1 LSNKQRARD
10 EITSP
15 FRSRGFPTYYLGQS
29 ISFFGDGIV
38 PLTFAFAALEVSRSG
53 WGMPIIL
60 LSLWGARMLFIGPGG
75 SISDR
80 YNRVAVMLIADVVR
94 LIAQVVPI
102 IAFVSGTATLWHLGV
117 SAALYGV
124 ATSFY
129 VPASIGLIPQLV
141 PDGALQ
147 KANSWIDV
155 TLNTG
160 LLVGPALATL
170 LVTLGGVPLALL
182 VDVATFAVSIVCLTA
197 LWRLR
202 GLAAW
207 HQDDDSSQASVDDDL
222 STDEAADG
230 GFWQGIAVLRRHPDI
245 LTMILLRCPVQLSI
259 AAISVLGPIVARDSL
274 GGIAFWA
281 ALATALATGG
291 LVGSVAAGW
300 VRLSRPKY
308 FVVWTLMVCQPV
320 QLVLFAFGINIVAL
334 TIAFAVT
341 AVLISMEGVIF
352 DTYLQKTV
360 PNSALSRI
368 GSVEQTLISVMV
380 PVGLAISLPL
390 AKVLGTQTYLL
401 GLAALIVASAI
412 AASCSMQLRRE
423 PAMKGS

>member
-1 LSNKQRARD
+1 MSTQQRAR
-10 EITSP
+10 ESPTSP
-15 FRSRGFPTYYLGQS
+15 FRSHGFPTYYLGQS
-29 ISFFGDGIV
+29 ISFFGDGVV

-60 LSLWGARMLFIGPGG
+60 LSLWGARMLFIGLGG
-75 SISDR
+75 SVSDR
-80 YNRVAVMLIADVVR
+80 RDRVAVMWIADAVR
-94 LIAQVVPI
+94 LLAQVVPI
-102 IAFVSGTATLWHLGV
+102 VAFVSGSATLWHLGV

-129 VPASIGLIPQLV
+129 IPASIGLVPQLV
-141 PDGALQ
+141 PERALQ

-182 VDVATFAVSIVCLTA
+182 FDVVTFAVSLACLTF

-202 GLAAW
+202 RTAAPLE
-207 HQDDDSSQASVDDDL
+207 DGDPSRATSE
-222 STDEAADG
+222 DEPPGEEADNG
-230 GFWQGIAVLRRHPDI
+230 GFWQGVAVLRRHPDI
-245 LTMILLRCPVQLSI
+245 LTLILLRCPVQLSI
-259 AAISVLGPIVARDSL
+259 AAISVLGPIVARDAL

-281 ALATALATGG
+281 ALATALAAGG

-300 VRLSRPKY
+300 VRLSRPKF
-308 FVVWTLMVCQPV
+308 FVLWTLMVCQPV
-320 QLVLFAFGINIVAL
+320 QLVLFAFGVDIIAL
-334 TIAFAVT
+334 TAAFAVT
-341 AVLISMEGVIF
+341 AVLISMEGVVF
-352 DTYLQKTV
+352 DTYLQTTV
-360 PNSALSRI
+360 PNAALSRI

-401 GLAALIVASAI
+401 GLAALIVASAV
-412 AASCSMQLRRE
+412 AASCVMHLR
-423 PAMKGS
+423 PAPATKRS